1 MLRLIVFRHAKA
13 VPHGTAPDFERAL
26 APRGVEAAA
35 EMGRMLAAEHL
46 LPDLAL
52 VSPALRT
59 RQTWEEAAKALPG
72 VPVRHEDGVYD
83 APSARLLRLVQA
95 APDTARTLVLVGHN
109 PGIADLAQLLVGHGD
124 RYAFSRMRAKYVTGA
139 IAVVD
144 FDVEH
149 WADVMPGGGRLD
161 RYVTPTRTDD

>member
-13 VPHGTAPDFERAL
+13 VPHGAAPDFERAL

-35 EMGRMLAAEHL
+35 EMGRMLADEHL

-59 RQTWEEAAKALPG
+59 RQTWEAAAMALSG
-72 VPVRHEDGVYD
+72 IPVRHEDGIYD
-83 APSARLLRLVQA
+83 APSKRLLDLVRSV
-95 APDTARTLVLVGHN
+95 PDDVRTLVMVGHN

-144 FDVEH
+144 FDVDR
-149 WADVMPGGGRLD
+149 WVDVKPGAGRLD
-161 RYVTPTRTDD
+161 RFVTPTRTED